1 MVRPWIEAQPILV
14 IALIVFGIS
23 YLFAAVVFVL
33 VTCAPKSWIHHFRQ
47 VSSVTVTAVAVV
59 LGVLLGFLAAHVWAN
74 FDRAYDYV
82 GQEAGALAQTLMF
95 AETFPPDIRTRL
107 RDTVAAHVKSVV
119 DEEWPAM
126 ARREGIARGPSAS
139 LAEAVTTIL
148 AFTPASPKEE
158 LARKRALVAVE
169 KALDARHAR
178 IMLSGV
184 TIDRTQWRVIMLL
197 FALIMATVGMVH
209 ADNRTSNA
217 IALFLVASASA
228 TSFVLLLAYDHP
240 LSARGGAFVEP
251 TVLRE
256 LFAR

>member
-1 MVRPWIEAQPILV
+1 MLA
-14 IALIVFGIS
+14 G
-23 YLFAAVVFVL
+23 
-33 VTCAPKSWIHHFRQ
+33 
-47 VSSVTVTAVAVV
+47 
-59 LGVLLGFLAAHVWAN
+59 GVLLGFLAAHVWAN